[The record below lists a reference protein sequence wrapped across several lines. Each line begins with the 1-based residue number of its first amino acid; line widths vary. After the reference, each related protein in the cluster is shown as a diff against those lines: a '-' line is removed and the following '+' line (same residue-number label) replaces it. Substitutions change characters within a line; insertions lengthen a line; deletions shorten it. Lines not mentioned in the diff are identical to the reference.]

1 MQAESPPQ
9 AKRRGFFCRFAAKH
23 GFYAF
28 RFVRAY
34 AISNKRDKLVA
45 TETYRT
51 YRLFNLIDQER
62 ILL

>member
-1 MQAESPPQ
+1 MQEESPPQ
-9 AKRRGFFCRFAAKH
+9 AKRRGFFCGLAARH
-23 GFYAF
+23 GFHAF
-28 RFVRAY
+28 RFVLAY